1 MLSSVDPAN
10 RPLWI
15 RYLVAIAIVVAA
27 GGIRQAVDPLSTT
40 DAPLMLFMLS
50 VTGAAWFGGAGPG
63 ILATMFAVFVATYW
77 FTEPQ
82 YSFHLV
88 RQWQLVAMIV
98 FIFEGVAIS
107 LFMTHLHRVGRVAR
121 QNEARNAEL
130 ERRILEISEAER
142 SRIGQDLHDGVGQ
155 HLTGTSMMAK
165 RLSQRLATAAPQYAP
180 DAARISELL
189 NEAIGSTRDLGKLLA
204 PPLLSQEGLAIALAD
219 LCKQIESI
227 FDVRCTFEDRT
238 DEPLRDQVIGTH
250 LYRITQE
257 AISNAVKH
265 GQAKAIEVSLIHEGP
280 VFSLRVTNDGKPFVE
295 PPPGASGLG
304 LRIMRY
310 RAKMIGAGL
319 QIATKDGKTAIICES
334 QS

>member
-1 MLSSVDPAN
+1 M
-10 RPLWI
+10 
-15 RYLVAIAIVVAA
+15 
-27 GGIRQAVDPLSTT
+27 
-40 DAPLMLFMLS
+40 
-50 VTGAAWFGGAGPG
+50 
-63 ILATMFAVFVATYW
+63 
-77 FTEPQ
+77 
-82 YSFHLV
+82 
-88 RQWQLVAMIV
+88 VAMIV
-98 FIFEGVAIS
+98 FLIEGVAIS
-107 LFMTHLHRVGRVAR
+107 LFFDHLHRVGRVAR
-121 QNEARNAEL
+121 NSEALNAEL

-204 PPLLSQEGLAIALAD
+204 PPLLSQEGLAVALAD

-227 FDVRCTFEDRT
+227 FDVRCSFEDRT
-238 DEPLRDQVIGTH
+238 DEPLRDPVVGTH

-265 GQAKAIEVSLIHEGP
+265 GQARAVAVSLIHDGP
-280 VFSLRVTNDGKPFVE
+280 VFSLKVTNDGRPFVE
-295 PPPGASGLG
+295 PPPGGSGLG

-319 QIATKDGKTAIICES
+319 QILTKDGKTVIICES
-334 QS
+334 KP